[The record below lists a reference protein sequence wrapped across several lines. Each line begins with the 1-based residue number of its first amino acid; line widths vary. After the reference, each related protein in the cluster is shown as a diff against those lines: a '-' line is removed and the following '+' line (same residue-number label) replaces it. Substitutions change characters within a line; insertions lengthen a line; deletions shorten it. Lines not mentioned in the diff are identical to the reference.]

1 MRSVPLDELDAA
13 LPARFSGI
21 IYEISERIAGKE
33 RLLGRRIAGRLGA
46 PFPFV
51 IGAFGR
57 QTETIDV
64 GPKIDDK
71 EFLAIATGMPS
82 EALYGA
88 SQLSF
93 AEQLDAIE
101 RYFDASSVKVA
112 EGARG
117 LWESIAVVRG
127 RANEEELRVRLVRM
141 LASDDP
147 RRMRA
152 ALNCLHTLRPANRAF
167 AQDRILELA
176 FSPLLT
182 TTYAPLFESVR
193 SHLRSPGEPFPQAL
207 RERAKARFV
216 DDATLTLNQRQIFFM
231 FVVRGNFDTR
241 REAVDMIFSLQGI
254 PFEDSVR
261 AIHDG
266 GHDVWALNRPEQWT
280 SEEID
285 RLIARAPGVPNQ
297 RLSRYLY
304 AFRFSHFVSKEQKAA
319 LVEQVR
325 ERLGVAEAADVRDD
339 ELIKSLKRLIEII
352 PTNTSS

>member
-152 ALNCLHTLRPANRAF
+152 ALNCLHSLRPANRAF

-193 SHLRSPGEPFPQAL
+193 
-207 RERAKARFV
+207 AKARFV
-216 DDATLTLNQRQIFFM
+216 DDATLTLKQRQIFFM
-231 FVVRGNFDTR
+231 FMVRGGADTR
-241 REAVDMIFSLQGI
+241 REAVDAIFSLDGLA
-254 PFEDSVR
+254 FEDSVR

-285 RLIARAPGVPNQ
+285 RLIARAQAYRTNG
-297 RLSRYLY
+297 S
-304 AFRFSHFVSKEQKAA
+304 AA
-319 LVEQVR
+319 ISTPS
-325 ERLGVAEAADVRDD
+325 ASA
-339 ELIKSLKRLIEII
+339 
-352 PTNTSS
+352 TSSRRSRRPRSSSRSANGWASPKPRPSATKS